1 MKKIFFVSTLICL
14 TVISYAQT
22 GANPMSQYNGG
33 AINTIDQD
41 AFTAVN
47 SRGSWK
53 PVINNYTVDG
63 TPLAFKKGE
72 KKLKIYTNDGGA
84 YAVPN
89 GNYNAQT
96 DKIVSVLGK
105 DSIYTFGENNIKKY
119 QFGKNDLVRYAD
131 KKGKKRFYFNL
142 SKSNKL
148 TLVKGYYAKIKAGTV
163 NALTKTKVT
172 NDKYVIDEKYFV
184 LKSDLIVYK
193 FRLKEKSV
201 LKLMKDHQKE
211 IKTFIDDN
219 NINFK
224 RERDFIKV
232 FDYYN
237 TL

>member
-1 MKKIFFVSTLICL
+1 MKKLFFAFTLICL
-14 TVISYAQT
+14 SVSSYAQT
-22 GANPMSQYNGG
+22 GANPMSQYKGG

-41 AFTAVN
+41 AYTAVN

-63 TPLAFKKGE
+63 SPLAFKNGE
-72 KKLKIYTNDGGA
+72 RKLKIFTNDGGA
-84 YAVPN
+84 YVVPN

-96 DKIVSVLGK
+96 DKIVSVFGK
-105 DSIYTFGENNIKKY
+105 DSVYTFGENNIKKY
-119 QFGKNDLVRYAD
+119 QFGKDVLVRYAN

-142 SKSNKL
+142 SKPNKL
-148 TLVKGYYAKIKAGTV
+148 TLLKGYFAKIKSGTV

-172 NDKYVIDEKYFV
+172 NDKYIVDEKYFV
-184 LKSDLIVYK
+184 LKNDSIVYK
-193 FRLKEKSV
+193 FSLKKKSV

-211 IKTFIDDN
+211 INIFIKDN
-219 NINFK
+219 NIYFK